1 MTGGATGSTTGGASA
16 EDTILIVLNGEPAM
30 VPAGSTLAAIVGAQ
44 GLSPEARGV
53 AVALDGE
60 VVRRAEWGTT
70 AVRAGQRVE
79 VLTAVAGG

>member
-1 MTGGATGSTTGGASA
+1 MSALGAAGDGAL
-16 EDTILIVLNGEPAM
+16 IPIVLNGEAAS

-60 VVRRAEWGTT
+60 VVRRAEWSTT